1 MPRHPFITCLFF
13 VIKPL
18 LSRRLGLNQYF
29 QIMSLMIY
37 QIFNLL
43 QQFTLFQ
50 AQVPLR
56 LPCYDFISIV
66 DHPLIVLI
74 HYFIISIEIIIIDL
88 NTIYRTTNFRDVTG
102 GMYKVRWQIH
112 RGVLIHDY

>member
-1 MPRHPFITCLFF
+1 M
-13 VIKPL
+13 
-18 LSRRLGLNQYF
+18 NQYF

-74 HYFIISIEIIIIDL
+74 HYFIIIHKKIIIIDL

-102 GMYKVRWQIH
+102 GMYKVR
-112 RGVLIHDY
+112 

>member
-13 VIKPL
+13 AFKPL
-18 LSRRLGLNQYF
+18 LSRRLGLNQYL

-37 QIFNLL
+37 LNINLL

-74 HYFIISIEIIIIDL
+74 QYFIINITLVIIIDL
-88 NTIYRTTNFRDVTG
+88 STTYRTTNFRDVTG
-102 GMYKVRWQIH
+102 GM
-112 RGVLIHDY
+112 